1 MTEPLPSPAPDS
13 DPLAIFSA
21 WYDRAEAAGEV
32 AAACALATSGAR
44 GPSVRMVL
52 IKGLTHGALCVFTS
66 YGSRKAQELDQ
77 TGRAAV
83 VYHWPKLGAQVRFE
97 GSARRLS
104 DAESDAYFASRPRL
118 SQLSARVSPQS
129 RPIGSYAEL
138 TQARDA
144 LSDALGEAP
153 VSRPDDWGGY
163 AISPDHV
170 ELWLDEPNRL
180 HRRFA
185 FDKQADGWAMSLLG
199 P

>member
-1 MTEPLPSPAPDS
+1 MAQPLTIPAPDS
-13 DPLAIFSA
+13 DPLALFST
-21 WYDRAEAAGEV
+21 WYECAEAAGEI

-52 IKGLTHGALCVFTS
+52 VKGLTDGALCVFTN
-66 YGSRKAQELDQ
+66 YGSRKAGELDQ
-77 TGRAAV
+77 AGRAAI

-104 DAESDAYFASRPRL
+104 GAESDAYFASRPRI

-129 RPIGSYAEL
+129 RPISSYTEL
-138 TQARDA
+138 TQAREA
-144 LSDALGEAP
+144 LSEALGDAP
-153 VSRPDDWGGY
+153 VTRPDDWGGY

-170 ELWLDEPNRL
+170 EFWLDEPNRL

-185 FDKQADGWAMSLLG
+185 FDRLADDWAMSLLG